1 MRIVRPRQP
10 LALEI
15 IARARRRS
23 AAAERITA
31 KGDGQATGE
40 RPQEGRTARRQRRA
54 PRTPGKPRQR
64 ACSLILIKHGPS
76 VLPLNADVNSERGA
90 NGDAP

>member
-10 LALEI
+10 FALEI

-23 AAAERITA
+23 AAVERVTA

-54 PRTPGKPRQR
+54 PGDTGQAAPARLLVDPDQARP
-64 ACSLILIKHGPS
+64 I
-76 VLPLNADVNSERGA
+76 GA
-90 NGDAP
+90 AVECRCKQ